1 MLTTYIQAAMDRAQY
16 ERLDDGQ
23 YYGEIPECPGVWA
36 DAATLEVCRRTLQEV
51 LEGWIVL
58 KLRDGDEL
66 PVISGVGLAV
76 APAPG

>member
-1 MLTTYIQAAMDRAQY
+1 MLTTYIQAAMKRAKY
-16 ERLDDGQ
+16 EQLEDGQ

-36 DAATLEVCRRTLQEV
+36 DAPALEDCRNTLQEV

-66 PVISGVGLAV
+66 PVISGISLAV
-76 APAPG
+76 SPA